1 MMIVDN
7 PMPRTHLGR
16 ASRRKR
22 GLARVVVGALAATG
36 LLATVASQAQA
47 VGPAPHYLMTAFT
60 NSSESNMYIYDS
72 ANATNYN
79 LVKANAYTPP
89 SGLVRD
95 PSVMRHT
102 DGYYYLV
109 YTTNWTG
116 DTIGFARSTDHVTWT
131 FLRNVVVGLNGSTGS
146 TWAPEWF
153 KDTDGS
159 VNVIFS
165 GSTAGTAGQFQP
177 YKITATDTA
186 LSTWSARTA
195 IGILANHID
204 TFVVK
209 SGSTYHAFAK
219 NEMSKYI
226 EHATASSLTGPWTFT
241 GTGNWAGWGSGMEG
255 PALTQLPNGQWRIYF
270 DNYAAGHY
278 YYADS
283 ANLNTWGPKIE
294 MPGLSGVARH
304 FTVLRENVG
313 DATSI
318 ATGKRSLL
326 SLNNPGYYVRHSNY
340 VGYIDPLSA
349 SSSASDRADATL
361 TIGAGL
367 ANSNCYSL
375 QASNLAGYYLRHSNY
390 TLVLAQNDGSAG
402 FANDATFCGRTGL
415 GGGGSV
421 SFESYNYPG
430 FYIRHSNYALRI
442 DRSTGTATFNS
453 DASFT
458 VTSPLG

>member
-1 MMIVDN
+1 MIIDKSAPDRVLN
-7 PMPRTHLGR
+7 RLPALRR
-16 ASRRKR
+16 AI
-22 GLARVVVGALAATG
+22 ARIVVGSLVAG
-36 LLATVASQAQA
+36 GVLATVATSAQA

-60 NSSESNMYIYDS
+60 NSSESNMNVYDS
-72 ANATNYN
+72 SNATNYN
-79 LVKANAYTPP
+79 LIKANAYTPP

-131 FLRNVVVGLNGSTGS
+131 FLRNVVVGLNGTTGS

-153 KDTDGS
+153 KDTNGS

-165 GSTAGTAGQFQP
+165 ASTTGTAGQFAS
-177 YKITATDTA
+177 YLITATNSA
-186 LSTWSARTA
+186 LSTWSSRVA
-195 IGILANHID
+195 IGIPANHID

-209 SGSTYHAFAK
+209 SGSTYHAFTK
-219 NEMSKYI
+219 NETTKYI
-226 EHATASSLTGPWTFT
+226 EHATASALTGPWTFT
-241 GTGNWAGWGSGMEG
+241 GTGNWSGWGSGNEG
-255 PALTQLPNGQWRIYF
+255 PALVRLPNGQWRIYF

-278 YYADS
+278 YYSDS
-283 ANLNTWGPKIE
+283 ANLNSWGSKVE

-304 FTVLRENVG
+304 FTILREDVG
-313 DATSI
+313 DSTAV
-318 ATGKRSLL
+318 ATGNRSLR
-326 SLNNPGYYVRHSNY
+326 SLNVAGYYVRHRNY
-340 VGYIDPLSA
+340 AGYIDPLSA
-349 SSSASDRADATL
+349 SSPAADRTDATL

-367 ANSNCYSL
+367 ANPNCYSL
-375 QASNLAGYYLRHSNY
+375 QASNLPGYYLRHSNY
-390 TLVLAQNDGSAG
+390 RLVLALNNGSAS
-402 FANDATFCGRTGL
+402 FASDATFCGRSGL

-430 FYIRHSNYALRI
+430 FYLRHSNYALRV
-442 DRSTGTATFNS
+442 DRSDGSATFNN
-453 DASFT
+453 DASFV

>member
-1 MMIVDN
+1 MIVQT
-7 PMPRTHLGR
+7 PRPGR
-16 ASRRKR
+16 ILNRRPR
-22 GLARVVVGALAATG
+22 LRRTLARLVVGSLVAGG
-36 LLATVASQAQA
+36 LLAGVATQAEA
-47 VGPAPHYLMTAFT
+47 AGPAPHYLMTAFT
-60 NSSESNMYIYDS
+60 NSSESNMYVYDS
-72 ANATNYN
+72 SNATNYN
-79 LVKANAYTPP
+79 LIKANAYTPP

-131 FLRNVVVGLNGSTGS
+131 FLRNVVVGLNGATGS

-153 KDTDGS
+153 KDSDGS

-165 GSTAGTAGQFQP
+165 ASTAGTAGQFQP
-177 YKITATDTA
+177 YKITATNTA
-186 LSTWSARTA
+186 LSTWSSRLA
-195 IGILANHID
+195 IGIPANHID

-209 SGSTYHAFAK
+209 SGSTYHAFLK
-219 NEMSKYI
+219 NESTKYI
-226 EHATASSLTGPWTFT
+226 EHATAAALTGPWTFT
-241 GTGNWAGWGSGMEG
+241 GTGNWSGWGSGNEG

-278 YYADS
+278 YYSDS
-283 ANLNTWGPKIE
+283 SNLNSWGTKLE
-294 MPGLSGVARH
+294 MSGLSGFARH
-304 FTVLRENVG
+304 FTVLREDVG
-313 DATSI
+313 DTTVV
-318 ATGKRSLL
+318 ATGNRSLR
-326 SLNNPGYYVRHSNY
+326 SLNFPGYYVRHRNFA
-340 VGYIDPLSA
+340 GYIDPLSA
-349 SSSASDRADATL
+349 SSPAADRAAATF
-361 TIGAGL
+361 TVGSGL

-375 QASNLAGYYLRHSNY
+375 QASTMAGYYLRHSNY
-390 TLVLAQNDGSAG
+390 QLILAQNNGSAS
-402 FANDATFCGRTGL
+402 FASDATFCGRSGL
-415 GGGGSV
+415 GGSGSV

-442 DRSTGTATFNS
+442 DRSDGSATFNS